1 MLSPDAL
8 RAMARASAMVLEMWI
23 LIVVG
28 AAAGHWLDEHLGTS
42 PLLLL
47 CLSSA
52 MLAAGIYRI
61 NRTIGNASRTDDP

>member
-28 AAAGHWLDEHLGTS
+28 AVAGHWLDEHLGTS
-42 PLLLL
+42 PLFLL

-52 MLAAGIYRI
+52 MLAGGIYRI
-61 NRTIGNASRTDDP
+61 NRTIGNASRPDDP

>member
-42 PLLLL
+42 PLFLL

-52 MLAAGIYRI
+52 MLAGGIYRI
-61 NRTIGNASRTDDP
+61 NRTLGNAPRPDDP

>member
-1 MLSPDAL
+1 MLSPETL
-8 RAMARASAMVLEMWI
+8 KAMSRASAMVLEMWI

-28 AAAGHWLDEHLGTS
+28 VAAGHWLDERLGSS

-52 MLAAGIYRI
+52 MLAGGIYRI
-61 NRTIGNASRTDDP
+61 NRTIGNESRPDDP

>member
-1 MLSPDAL
+1 MLSPETL
-8 RAMARASAMVLEMWI
+8 KAMSRASAMVLEMWV

-28 AAAGHWLDEHLGTS
+28 AAAGHWLDERLGSS

-52 MLAAGIYRI
+52 MLAGGIYRI
-61 NRTIGNASRTDDP
+61 NRTIGNESRPDDP

>member
-28 AAAGHWLDEHLGTS
+28 AAAGHWLDEYLGTS
-42 PLLLL
+42 PLFLL

-52 MLAAGIYRI
+52 MLAGGIYRI
-61 NRTIGNASRTDDP
+61 NRTIGNASRPDDP